1 MITDINK
8 QHLAVLAKMLVVT
21 LIYIILGRLVSSF
34 AGTNFANII
43 YPSSGIGLAAI
54 LLGGR
59 KYALS
64 VYFGAAA
71 INVLYQ
77 SPHALTFILPFAS
90 VLESLLGAWL
100 LTYKG
105 QNFKDINSFKDFYR
119 LTGIAG
125 AISSAIAAALGA
137 TLLLTAGG
145 IPVSAYLAALRD
157 WWMGDM
163 LGIILVTPLILVWRV
178 PPFDWLKPAKL
189 VEFFLLITLTFV
201 AGQVI
206 FMDWLQDLLAPVT
219 YDYWLFLFITWAAVR
234 FGLHGTVAVLLIVFI
249 QALIGSSLGLGFLS
263 QDFANTHLTNLW
275 FFSTILSITGIAL
288 ATYIKQQKIVEEALR
303 ESKDN
308 FRTLAQN
315 TSALVWMTRRDNL
328 RSYFNQVWLNFTGRT
343 LAQEKGNG
351 WLADVHQDDIQPCLA
366 TYINAFEAHQEFTM
380 EYRLR
385 RKDGEYRWLLDHG
398 VPRYNNQGE
407 FIGFIGSCID
417 ISDRKAAEVKIH
429 QLAFFD
435 PLTGLPNRRL
445 LLERMK
451 HSIQVGKREGT
462 QMAVMMLDLDRFKA
476 INDNYGHQ
484 TGDELLQQVAT
495 RITNRLRDTDMV
507 ARLGGDEFIVL
518 LDNITFPE
526 DVARIAETIIADLS
540 KPFAL
545 SQTSNAQIGT
555 SIGIS
560 LFPQHGNVPEILMDN
575 ADTALYK
582 AKNDG
587 RGCFAYFSEELTLAA
602 RERIELETNLRL
614 AFKNNALKIFYQPQ
628 VDVSSG
634 HIIGAQALLRW
645 EISPNKFIAPNR
657 FIPIAEETGLIVA
670 LGEWTLRQACLQGRQ
685 WLDQGL
691 PALTLAVKL
700 SPYQLR
706 HTDIN
711 GLVASVLKESNFPA
725 ERLELELTEKTLIEH
740 PDSAIILQHLRA
752 QGVRLVIDDFGTGF
766 SSLSYLK
773 RFPIDALKIDKL
785 YTDEQSDLDITATIV
800 AMARTL
806 NMKTLAKGIETSSQ
820 LEILQSQGC
829 DTYQGYFK
837 SRPLPAIEFADL
849 LRTHHLNS
857 SSNHT

>member
-1 MITDINK
+1 M
-8 QHLAVLAKMLVVT
+8 
-21 LIYIILGRLVSSF
+21 
-34 AGTNFANII
+34 
-43 YPSSGIGLAAI
+43 
-54 LLGGR
+54 
-59 KYALS
+59 
-64 VYFGAAA
+64 
-71 INVLYQ
+71 
-77 SPHALTFILPFAS
+77 
-90 VLESLLGAWL
+90 
-100 LTYKG
+100 
-105 QNFKDINSFKDFYR
+105 
-119 LTGIAG
+119 TG
-125 AISSAIAAALGA
+125 
-137 TLLLTAGG
+137 
-145 IPVSAYLAALRD
+145 
-157 WWMGDM
+157 
-163 LGIILVTPLILVWRV
+163 
-178 PPFDWLKPAKL
+178 
-189 VEFFLLITLTFV
+189 
-201 AGQVI
+201 
-206 FMDWLQDLLAPVT
+206 
-219 YDYWLFLFITWAAVR
+219 
-234 FGLHGTVAVLLIVFI
+234 
-249 QALIGSSLGLGFLS
+249 
-263 QDFANTHLTNLW
+263 
-275 FFSTILSITGIAL
+275 
-288 ATYIKQQKIVEEALR
+288 
-303 ESKDN
+303 
-308 FRTLAQN
+308 
-315 TSALVWMTRRDNL
+315 RDNL

-343 LAQEKGNG
+343 MAQEKGNG

-540 KPFAL
+540 NPFAL
-545 SQTSNAQIGT
+545 SQTGNAQIGT

-587 RGCFAYFSEELTLAA
+587 RGCFAYFSEALTLAA

-614 AFKNNALKIFYQPQ
+614 ALKNNALKIFYQPQ

-670 LGEWTLRQACLQGRQ
+670 LGEWALRQACLQGRQ

-700 SPYQLR
+700 SPSQLR
-706 HTDIN
+706 HSDIN

-740 PDSAIILQHLRA
+740 PDSAIILQNLRA

-785 YTDEQSDLDITATIV
+785 YVDEQSDLDITATIV

-837 SRPLPAIEFADL
+837 SRALPAIEFADL

>member
-1 MITDINK
+1 
-8 QHLAVLAKMLVVT
+8 
-21 LIYIILGRLVSSF
+21 
-34 AGTNFANII
+34 
-43 YPSSGIGLAAI
+43 
-54 LLGGR
+54 
-59 KYALS
+59 
-64 VYFGAAA
+64 
-71 INVLYQ
+71 
-77 SPHALTFILPFAS
+77 
-90 VLESLLGAWL
+90 
-100 LTYKG
+100 
-105 QNFKDINSFKDFYR
+105 
-119 LTGIAG
+119 
-125 AISSAIAAALGA
+125 
-137 TLLLTAGG
+137 
-145 IPVSAYLAALRD
+145 
-157 WWMGDM
+157 
-163 LGIILVTPLILVWRV
+163 
-178 PPFDWLKPAKL
+178 
-189 VEFFLLITLTFV
+189 
-201 AGQVI
+201 
-206 FMDWLQDLLAPVT
+206 
-219 YDYWLFLFITWAAVR
+219 
-234 FGLHGTVAVLLIVFI
+234 
-249 QALIGSSLGLGFLS
+249 
-263 QDFANTHLTNLW
+263 
-275 FFSTILSITGIAL
+275 
-288 ATYIKQQKIVEEALR
+288 
-303 ESKDN
+303 
-308 FRTLAQN
+308 
-315 TSALVWMTRRDNL
+315 
-328 RSYFNQVWLNFTGRT
+328 
-343 LAQEKGNG
+343 
-351 WLADVHQDDIQPCLA
+351 
-366 TYINAFEAHQEFTM
+366 
-380 EYRLR
+380 
-385 RKDGEYRWLLDHG
+385 
-398 VPRYNNQGE
+398 
-407 FIGFIGSCID
+407 
-417 ISDRKAAEVKIH
+417 
-429 QLAFFD
+429 
-435 PLTGLPNRRL
+435 
-445 LLERMK
+445 MK

-540 KPFAL
+540 NPFAL
-545 SQTSNAQIGT
+545 SQTGNAQIGT

-587 RGCFAYFSEELTLAA
+587 RGCFAYFSEALTLAA

-614 AFKNNALKIFYQPQ
+614 ALKNNALKIFYQPQ

-670 LGEWTLRQACLQGRQ
+670 LGEWALRQACLQGRQ

-706 HTDIN
+706 HSDIN

-740 PDSAIILQHLRA
+740 PDSAIILQNLRA

-785 YTDEQSDLDITATIV
+785 YVDEQSDLDITATIV

-837 SRPLPAIEFADL
+837 SRALPAIEFADL

>member
-1 MITDINK
+1 
-8 QHLAVLAKMLVVT
+8 
-21 LIYIILGRLVSSF
+21 
-34 AGTNFANII
+34 
-43 YPSSGIGLAAI
+43 
-54 LLGGR
+54 
-59 KYALS
+59 
-64 VYFGAAA
+64 
-71 INVLYQ
+71 
-77 SPHALTFILPFAS
+77 
-90 VLESLLGAWL
+90 WL
-100 LTYKG
+100 LTYNG
-105 QNFKDINSFKDFYR
+105 QDFKDINSFKDFCR

-125 AISSAIAAALGA
+125 AFSSAIAAFLGA
-137 TLLLTAGG
+137 TILLVAGG
-145 IPVSAYLAALRD
+145 IHSSSYLPAFRD

-163 LGIILVTPLILVWRV
+163 LGIILVTPLILVWRI
-178 PPFDWLKPAKL
+178 PPINWLKPVKL
-189 VEFFLLITLTFV
+189 FEFFLLLTLTFV
-201 AGQVI
+201 AGQII
-206 FMDWLQDLLAPVT
+206 FMGWLQNLLAPVT
-219 YDYWLFLFITWAAVR
+219 YDYWLFLVITWAAVR
-234 FGLHGTVAVLLIVFI
+234 FGLHGTVAVLLIVAI
-249 QALIGSSLGLGFLS
+249 QALIGSSVGLGFLS
-263 QDFANTHLTNLW
+263 QDFANTHLTHLW
-275 FFSTILSITGIAL
+275 FFSTTLSITGIAL
-288 ATYIKQQKIVEEALR
+288 ATYIKQQKSVEEALR
-303 ESKDN
+303 DSKNN

-315 TSALVWMTRRDNL
+315 TSALVWMTGRNNL

-398 VPRYNNQGE
+398 VPRYNNQGD

-417 ISDRKAAEVKIH
+417 ISDRKTAEVKIH

-495 RITNRLRDTDMV
+495 RITDRLRDTDMV

-526 DVARIAETIIADLS
+526 DVARIAEIIIADLS

-560 LFPQHGNVPEILMDN
+560 LFPQHGSVPEILMDN
-575 ADTALYK
+575 ADTALYQ

-587 RGCFAYFSEELTLAA
+587 RGCFAYFSEALTLAA
-602 RERIELETNLRL
+602 RERIDLEINLRSAL
-614 AFKNNALKIFYQPQ
+614 KHNALKIYYQPQ

-634 HIIGAQALLRW
+634 HITGAQTLLRW
-645 EISPNKFIAPNR
+645 EISPNKFIAPSR
-657 FIPIAEETGLIVA
+657 FIPIAEESGLIVA
-670 LGEWTLRQACLQGRQ
+670 LGELALRQACLQGRQ

-706 HTDIN
+706 HSDIN
-711 GLVASVLKESNFPA
+711 GLVAAVLKESNFPA

-740 PDSAIILQHLRA
+740 PDSASILQNLRA
-752 QGVRLVIDDFGTGF
+752 QGVRLVIDDFGTGY

-785 YTDEQSDLDITATIV
+785 YVDEQSDLDITATIV

-837 SRPLPAIEFADL
+837 SRPLPASEFTDL
-849 LRTHHLNS
+849 LRTQQI
-857 SSNHT
+857 